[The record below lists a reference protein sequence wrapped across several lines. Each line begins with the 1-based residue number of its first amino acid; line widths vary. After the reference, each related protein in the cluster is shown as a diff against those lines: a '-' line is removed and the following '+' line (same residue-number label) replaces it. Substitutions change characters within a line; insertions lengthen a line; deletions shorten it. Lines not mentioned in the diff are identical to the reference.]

1 MMAPE
6 TTTYL
11 AVWHIAVLRGIGLP
25 VAEALNMLP
34 LTAAIRDGYGD
45 LEVLDKYGQF
55 ILSHPKSGRYVT
67 VIGSR
72 GGHCY
77 AVAVP
82 TGIKA

>member
-1 MMAPE
+1 MTPE

-11 AVWHIAVLRGIGLP
+11 AVWHIAVSRDIGLP
-25 VAEALNMLP
+25 VAGPDMLP
-34 LTAAIRDGYGD
+34 LTAAIQDGYGD

-55 ILSHPKSGRYVT
+55 ILSHPKSGGYVT

-82 TGIKA
+82 TNIEA